1 MGSANVPS
9 DVPRVLPDR
18 GVDAAGLPTS
28 SRLVLRTFSSHE
40 KPFGYATCVYVVVC
54 RGPHCR
60 ERGALPLRRRL
71 VELLKQE
78 PGAQL
83 LGYSCFGQCD
93 FGPNVAFYPEGAWY
107 GGLVGRDDAER
118 VAHHAATGAPLD
130 SPRLELPETERAE
143 HLRNIAELVTT
154 LERDRARTRR
164 WWWWPF

>member
-1 MGSANVPS
+1 M
-9 DVPRVLPDR
+9 
-18 GVDAAGLPTS
+18 
-28 SRLVLRTFSSHE
+28 
-40 KPFGYATCVYVVVC
+40 YVVVC